1 MKHKHAELIKLWADG
16 AQIQCNNPDRAGC
29 NQWEDQADP
38 SWYDFCE
45 YRIKPEE
52 KESVVRWMWAWEEHK
67 LWCMSDTFMTEEEA
81 KELEIESRIRYIK
94 LDWSRTEFPE

>member
-1 MKHKHAELIKLWADG
+1 MKHKHAELIHAWADG
-16 AQIQCNNPDRAGC
+16 AQIQIKDKQTG
-29 NQWEDQADP
+29 WEDLCSTP
-38 SWYDFCE
+38 SWRNDFE

-52 KESVVRWMWAWEEHK
+52 KKPVVRWMWAWEEHK

-81 KELEIESRIRYIK
+81 KELETESGIRYIK

>member
-1 MKHKHAELIKLWADG
+1 MKHKHAELIIAWANG
-16 AQIQCNNPDRAGC
+16 AHIQYRAVPGEGEWC
-29 NQWEDQADP
+29 DEPRHLIWEEYA
-38 SWYDFCE
+38 E

-52 KESVVRWMWAWEEHK
+52 KKPVVRWMWAWEEHK

-81 KELEIESRIRYIK
+81 KELETESGIRYIK